1 MLRRKV
7 QTPYIF
13 GQGPKVSRKGG
24 TSCASASRDSVLA
37 SFYITLTQW
46 FSTSL
51 MLRERNPGSF
61 LRKGCYWRWGRRV
74 GALREDSRSPEKR
87 RKPKT
92 YVENLRV

>member
-1 MLRRKV
+1 ML
-7 QTPYIF
+7 
-13 GQGPKVSRKGG
+13 
-24 TSCASASRDSVLA
+24 
-37 SFYITLTQW
+37 W
-46 FSTSL
+46 
-51 MLRERNPGSF
+51 ERNPGSF